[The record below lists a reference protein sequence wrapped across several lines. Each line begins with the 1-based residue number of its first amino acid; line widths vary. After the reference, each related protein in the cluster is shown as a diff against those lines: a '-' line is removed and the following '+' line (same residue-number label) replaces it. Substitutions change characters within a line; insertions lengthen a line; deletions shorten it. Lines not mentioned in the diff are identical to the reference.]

1 MRTLNRLS
9 TKLYTKICKYNN
21 RFLIILYFILRGI
34 LQLLSNTFKNEG
46 GNFML
51 NFIDTL
57 PTDKQIAG
65 VHCIPINE
73 QGMIMLAWDKDE
85 QLITTIGGRVE
96 NSETLEEALVREV
109 MEEVGITLME
119 EKIPFASWYWPS
131 TDTYTVWYLSKVKT
145 LGKYDF
151 QNEKTGYLISNFL
164 TFELLITQ
172 LENEYAPR
180 LQILQLAKKKA
191 VDMQWIT
198 R

>member
-1 MRTLNRLS
+1 
-9 TKLYTKICKYNN
+9 
-21 RFLIILYFILRGI
+21 
-34 LQLLSNTFKNEG
+34 
-46 GNFML
+46 ML

-73 QGMIMLAWDKDE
+73 QGMIMLAWDKEE

-119 EKIPFASWYWPS
+119 EKIPFASWYWSS

-164 TFELLITQ
+164 TFEMLITQ
-172 LENEYAPR
+172 LENKYAPR

-191 VDMQWIT
+191 MDCNGSLGEFVKLVIHFIIKQNLTLQICISNTWIPIPLKKVSLFLSIY
-198 R
+198 RPPSN